1 MANIID
7 KIYDNTKDGVPN
19 YSIDLIDG
27 TRLYYRGVVM
37 NPLPQSGD
45 AINYTVVN
53 TKTSANGNQYTN
65 IKDVSVAYNPDG
77 QNDAPNNNA
86 PQQVGKLVS
95 GDKVIGGVYQSN
107 QNNVAPTPPPQNNF
121 NNGMSKSDT
130 QRLDIFVTGVV
141 GRSMGSGHFAVQD
154 IEELTKNA
162 VRAFNEN
169 LKKL

>member
-1 MANIID
+1 MAIID

-37 NPLPQSGD
+37 NPLPSSGD
-45 AINYTVVN
+45 AINYTEIN

-65 IKDVSVAYNPDG
+65 IKDVSIAYNPDG
-77 QNDAPNNNA
+77 QNDAPSNNT
-86 PQQVGKLVS
+86 PQSLGNVVQNS
-95 GDKVIGGVYQSN
+95 GWNS
-107 QNNVAPTPPPQNNF
+107 PTAQALTSPQPPQPT
-121 NNGMSKSDT
+121 NGMTKSDT

-141 GRSMGSGHFAVQD
+141 GRSMGSGHFSVQD
-154 IEELTKNA
+154 IAELTTNA